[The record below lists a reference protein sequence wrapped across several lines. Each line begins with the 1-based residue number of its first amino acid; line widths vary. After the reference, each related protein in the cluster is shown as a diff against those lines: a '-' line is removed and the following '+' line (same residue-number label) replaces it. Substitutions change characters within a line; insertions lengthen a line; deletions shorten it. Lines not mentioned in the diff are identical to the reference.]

1 MQISIDNSGFLASD
15 EIYWKAYLPSVRTAF
30 IATALTLLV
39 DYALARSPARW
50 RKLQPILIV
59 LSFRTS
65 LLTRPNQE
73 LR

>member
-1 MQISIDNSGFLASD
+1 M
-15 EIYWKAYLPSVRTAF
+15 PF

-39 DYALARSPARW
+39 AHALARSPARW

-59 LSFRTS
+59 LSFRAS